1 MKVAIVLLDSLQI
14 QYVYDTPEPS
24 QSSYGGEWGSPQVTV
39 HVAVPESL
47 DPQCIMAVRDS
58 ETGEITLVSDPTKVQ
73 ARLDTQWTQVR
84 AQQRQKLYESD
95 WTCSVTDYE
104 VPNKSEWVQYR
115 QALRDVTLQSDPFE
129 IVWPVVP
136 GQEVVAPEA

>member
-1 MKVAIVLLDSLQI
+1 MSTPVENSVSCFTFARVDPETLEVTLKYNTNGGDRWSPDDLECTIPFDVLSDQAVLVD
-14 QYVYDTPEPS
+14 
-24 QSSYGGEWGSPQVTV
+24 GTV
-39 HVAVPESL
+39 S
-47 DPQCIMAVRDS
+47 
-58 ETGEITLVSDPTKVQ
+58 LVSDPTKVAQ
-73 ARLDTQWTQVR
+73 KTAAQWASVR

-129 IVWPVVP
+129 IVWPV
-136 GQEVVAPEA
+136 APTA